1 MASAV
6 GELRYYSGRAVSGSL
21 AYDLDRELRER
32 ELSHAG
38 EMPRHREQV
47 REQPKVRRVAKVQV
61 RQAQKVSAVTGTVEL
76 QSELTA
82 LEAENVTLTTQYEQM
97 FDLASVKEAAEAAGM
112 AKPSSSQVFYIDL
125 SDGDSAV
132 VYQEE
137 EPSVLSRLLASVSHG
152 VYAVV
157 EYFD

>member
-47 REQPKVRRVAKVQV
+47 REQPKVR
-61 RQAQKVSAVTGTVEL
+61 
-76 QSELTA
+76 
-82 LEAENVTLTTQYEQM
+82 
-97 FDLASVKEAAEAAGM
+97 
-112 AKPSSSQVFYIDL
+112 
-125 SDGDSAV
+125 
-132 VYQEE
+132 
-137 EPSVLSRLLASVSHG
+137 
-152 VYAVV
+152 
-157 EYFD
+157 

>member
-61 RQAQKVSAVTGTVEL
+61 RQAQKVLRTLSLKYVKTQEQIHVL
-76 QSELTA
+76 QL
-82 LEAENVTLTTQYEQM
+82 
-97 FDLASVKEAAEAAGM
+97 
-112 AKPSSSQVFYIDL
+112 
-125 SDGDSAV
+125 
-132 VYQEE
+132 
-137 EPSVLSRLLASVSHG
+137 
-152 VYAVV
+152 
-157 EYFD
+157 

>member
-61 RQAQKVSAVTGTVEL
+61 RQAQKVSAVTVVGSIHTGFDELYSADGAFCRNRGT
-76 QSELTA
+76 
-82 LEAENVTLTTQYEQM
+82 
-97 FDLASVKEAAEAAGM
+97 
-112 AKPSSSQVFYIDL
+112 AK
-125 SDGDSAV
+125 
-132 VYQEE
+132 
-137 EPSVLSRLLASVSHG
+137 
-152 VYAVV
+152 
-157 EYFD
+157 